1 MLGIWD
7 VASTDV
13 THVQGFGKPG
23 GGGGAGARP
32 GCGDDN
38 VVCNW
43 WPGHPSRADRRTGRG
58 GLIRHVTSD
67 TRSLITPGIAH
78 IGHMSHPTP
87 SDTRHHTRSYVCN
100 VRASSSQEGI
110 KRVQRIQR
118 QREYVMRAISSP
130 SISWC
135 FLNLSYLLILVSD
148 SSPLSNKWWYPVIDM
163 IPALI
168 DDIIIDAPA
177 GRPPDCQT

>member
-13 THVQGFGKPG
+13 TLLQGFGKPC

-87 SDTRHHTRSYVCN
+87 AHLQTLDITQGAMCVMYVLAPKK
-100 VRASSSQEGI
+100 ASNGFKEFKDKGNMSWE
-110 KRVQRIQR
+110 
-118 QREYVMRAISSP
+118 P
-130 SISWC
+130 SH
-135 FLNLSYLLILVSD
+135 L
-148 SSPLSNKWWYPVIDM
+148 
-163 IPALI
+163 
-168 DDIIIDAPA
+168 
-177 GRPPDCQT
+177 PPFPDVFWICAVCWFQCQTPLLCPISGGIL